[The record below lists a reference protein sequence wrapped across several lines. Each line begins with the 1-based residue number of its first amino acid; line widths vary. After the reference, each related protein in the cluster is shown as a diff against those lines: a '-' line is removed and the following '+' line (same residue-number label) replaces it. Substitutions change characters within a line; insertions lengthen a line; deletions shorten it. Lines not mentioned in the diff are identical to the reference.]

1 MSRYFRLSRVFAAA
15 PLTLAIA
22 ACAMSEPA
30 PEPPASPP
38 PTEREGMACDAAP
51 VQGFVGEKATPEI
64 GERILAKSGARTLR
78 WGPPDSAWTMDY
90 REDRVN
96 VSYDADMVIE
106 RITCG

>member
-1 MSRYFRLSRVFAAA
+1 MFRSFRPPRALAAA
-15 PLTLAIA
+15 PLALVIG

-30 PEPPASPP
+30 PEPAPP
-38 PTEREGMACDAAP
+38 PPPAEREGMACDAAP
-51 VQGFVGEKATPEI
+51 VQGLVGEKATAEI
-64 GERILAKSGARTLR
+64 GARILAASGARTLR